1 MDHSIDIYFL
11 LKAKMHNMIMILI
24 NAQVTRFLSYTYAGS
39 YFVFGFAADG
49 KIFQN
54 TNNFKH
60 DET

>member
-1 MDHSIDIYFL
+1 MGPT
-11 LKAKMHNMIMILI
+11 KMHNMIVILI

-54 TNNFKH
+54 PNILKH
-60 DET
+60 NET